1 MSKKK
6 SDAAKPG
13 TVEVQTSPASS
24 DIAGQG
30 MGILPGLRHEIDRLF
45 DEFDPWGWGLS
56 RRQPLGRL
64 RSAMTPMPAMDLVER
79 DGDFELTAELPGIS
93 ADNVEVKVSDGYL
106 SIRGEK
112 TEEKKT
118 DEDNYHLSE
127 RSFGAFHRRCK
138 LPPGA
143 DPDQIDARFSDG
155 VLRVTMPKTP
165 EAREKERKI
174 AIKSG

>member
-6 SDAAKPG
+6 SEPSKPAASPA
-13 TVEVQTSPASS
+13 QTSPASP

-45 DEFDPWGWGLS
+45 DEFDPWNWGLS

-64 RSAMTPMPAMDLVER
+64 RSAMAPMPAMDLVER
-79 DGDFELTAELPGIS
+79 DGDFELTAELPGMS
-93 ADNVEVKVSDGYL
+93 ADDVEVKVTDGTL

-112 TEEKKT
+112 TEERKT
-118 DEDNYHLSE
+118 EEKNYHLSE
-127 RSFGAFHRRCK
+127 RSFGAFHRRFK

-143 DPDQIDARFSDG
+143 DPDAIDARFADG

-165 EAREKERKI
+165 EARDKERKI
-174 AIKSG
+174 AIKPA

>member
-6 SDAAKPG
+6 SDGSAPKADPSKP
-13 TVEVQTSPASS
+13 QTRPTETT
-24 DIAGQG
+24 GQG
-30 MGILPGLRHEIDRLF
+30 GSFLPGLRHEIDRLF
-45 DEFDPWGWGLS
+45 DEFDPWGWNIS
-56 RRQPLGRL
+56 RRQPLTRL
-64 RSAMTPMPAMDLVER
+64 RTAMAPMPAMDLVER
-79 DGDFELTAELPGIS
+79 DGDFELTAELPGMG

-127 RSFGAFHRRCK
+127 RSYGAFHRSFK

-143 DPDQIDARFSDG
+143 DPEQIDARFTDG

-174 AIKSG
+174 QIKTG